1 MAEMTGPLAGLKVVE
16 LATAIQ
22 GPAVGLHFANMG
34 ADVVKVEPPIG
45 DPSRLHRGINNE
57 LPAEAMGSQFVAMNK
72 GKRSVALDI
81 HTPLGLRATRELIS
95 KADLFV
101 SNYRASALSRMGL
114 DIDELSE
121 EHPRLVVGHVN
132 GFGPHGPDADKAML
146 DGAAQARGGINS
158 LTGYDGQA
166 PMPNG
171 AAIGDHAGAMQLALA
186 CTTALVTRSVTGR
199 GQVVRT
205 SSLGAQLWLQ
215 MWELQHSFMT
225 GVPLERSGPHHPNIR
240 GPYGVYPTQ
249 DGIGICFV
257 HAMVD
262 DAWAAFWIFV
272 DRPDVL
278 LMEQWDNPAKRLGMA
293 GSSDGLAEIREL
305 MTSAFASKT
314 FTEWREFL
322 STQPEIIWEQVRTH
336 AEVGEDPQNLANDYV
351 VDLDLPASGMTKTVG
366 TLMEFAATPTS
377 HPSVPPGLGQHSA
390 EILAE
395 CGLSPDEAASV
406 IDHATSVRDEMY
418 RALWGSD

>member
-1 MAEMTGPLAGLKVVE
+1 
-16 LATAIQ
+16 
-22 GPAVGLHFANMG
+22 
-34 ADVVKVEPPIG
+34 
-45 DPSRLHRGINNE
+45 
-57 LPAEAMGSQFVAMNK
+57 
-72 GKRSVALDI
+72 
-81 HTPLGLRATRELIS
+81 
-95 KADLFV
+95 
-101 SNYRASALSRMGL
+101 
-114 DIDELSE
+114 
-121 EHPRLVVGHVN
+121 
-132 GFGPHGPDADKAML
+132 
-146 DGAAQARGGINS
+146 
-158 LTGYDGQA
+158 
-166 PMPNG
+166 
-171 AAIGDHAGAMQLALA
+171 MQLALA

-395 CGLSPDEAASV
+395 CGLSP
-406 IDHATSVRDEMY
+406 TRP
-418 RALWGSD
+418 RA